1 MLMKRIRKL
10 TPRILK
16 RIIREEKQKLLAIKN
31 KKNSSKKLNEN
42 IKIAKKLKLEQKKAL
57 RHLRNVLKAR
67 RLIKNKINRAI

>member
-1 MLMKRIRKL
+1 
-10 TPRILK
+10 
-16 RIIREEKQKLLAIKN
+16 
-31 KKNSSKKLNEN
+31 LNEN